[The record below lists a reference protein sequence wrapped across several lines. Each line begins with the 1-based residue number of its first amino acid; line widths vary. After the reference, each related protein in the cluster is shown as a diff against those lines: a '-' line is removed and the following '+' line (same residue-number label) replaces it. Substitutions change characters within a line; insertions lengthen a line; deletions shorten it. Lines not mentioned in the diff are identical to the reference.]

1 MCNLVNEVKKIIN
14 ILKNLSLKRG
24 IFADELQI
32 GEVIPLFKKIVL
44 LDKTEW
50 RPVRLLFHISKVFE
64 EIIYNQTNQ
73 IHRTFPI

>member
-1 MCNLVNEVKKIIN
+1 MYNLVNEVKKIIN

-73 IHRTFPI
+73 IHGTFPI